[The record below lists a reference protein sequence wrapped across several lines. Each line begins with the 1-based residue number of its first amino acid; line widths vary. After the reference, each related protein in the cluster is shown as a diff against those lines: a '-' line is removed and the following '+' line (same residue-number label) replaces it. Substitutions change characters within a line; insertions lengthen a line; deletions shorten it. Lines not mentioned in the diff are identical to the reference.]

1 MNLTQG
7 TEKVSFF
14 ITSNRKEPLTTFRIN
29 NLNLN
34 TLKRNQD
41 FTWSFKSRERLNARS
56 AKGVPWFLSYFKTL
70 NTGPAPGIEPATTR
84 SAVNRSTDWANPAV
98 VLTFFLKAA
107 VLNTVFFLA
116 FSPRQED
123 LPLY

>member
-1 MNLTQG
+1 MRHRRHQNVDKVNLPMNLTQG

-14 ITSNRKEPLTTFRIN
+14 IASNRKKPLTTFQIN

-56 AKGVPWFLSYFKTL
+56 AKGVP
-70 NTGPAPGIEPATTR
+70 
-84 SAVNRSTDWANPAV
+84 
-98 VLTFFLKAA
+98 
-107 VLNTVFFLA
+107 
-116 FSPRQED
+116 
-123 LPLY
+123 